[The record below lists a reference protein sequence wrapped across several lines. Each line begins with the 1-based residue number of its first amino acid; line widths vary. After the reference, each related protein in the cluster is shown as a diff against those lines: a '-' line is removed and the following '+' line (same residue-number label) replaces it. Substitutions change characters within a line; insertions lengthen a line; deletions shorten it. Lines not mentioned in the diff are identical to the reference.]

1 MRLVVK
7 LFIDRIS
14 RLMNKSYKQ
23 FLVVAEL
30 SNISLAANHLG
41 LSQPTLT
48 NNMKKLE
55 ASFGV
60 PLFIRK
66 SKGVELTEYGLL
78 LQEQTLELQRR
89 HDSLL
94 HKMAD
99 LIERKTEKIK
109 MGTGDAW
116 WEIFVKQALQQYSA
130 SNPSISI
137 QLEFGNHLKLMD
149 MLIHGQI
156 DLFVGHEIVGLSRR
170 CNVTFIPLLQDK
182 EAMFVH
188 QNHPL
193 LVNHREEKDM
203 ALYPL
208 LQVTPDS
215 EAYQHLIE
223 NPQPKQLERDRQKV
237 SERIVYEINS
247 LTASVD
253 MLTSTTAI
261 MPYPMS
267 MTDYFAQVNIV
278 PLPLKKEGQKGTVGI
293 YHLNELLVDHV
304 ADIKQQLILNGPYQA

>member
-1 MRLVVK
+1 M
-7 LFIDRIS
+7 DR
-14 RLMNKSYKQ
+14 SYKQ

-30 SNISLAANHLG
+30 GNISQAATYLG

-48 NNMKKLE
+48 SSMKKLE
-55 ASFGV
+55 ASFDV

-66 SKGVELTEYGLL
+66 SKGVELTEYGQL
-78 LQEQTLELQRR
+78 LQEQALELQRR

-94 HKMAD
+94 HQMAD
-99 LIERKTEKIK
+99 LKERKTEKIK

-116 WEIFVKQALQQYSA
+116 WEVFVKQALQQYST

-156 DLFVGHEIVGLSRR
+156 DLFVGHEIIGLSRR
-170 CNVTFIPLLQDK
+170 CNVSFIPLLQDK
-182 EAMFVH
+182 EALFVH
-188 QNHPL
+188 QSHPL
-193 LVNHREEKDM
+193 LVNKGSEKDTE
-203 ALYPL
+203 LYPL

-215 EAYQHLIE
+215 DTYQHLIE
-223 NPQPKQLERDRQKV
+223 NPQPKQLERERKKV

-253 MLTSTTAI
+253 ILATTTAV
-261 MPYPMS
+261 MPYPLS
-267 MTDYFAQVNIV
+267 MAEYFLRANIV
-278 PLPLKKEGQKGTVGI
+278 PLPLVQDAQTGTVGI
-293 YHLNELLVDHV
+293 YHLNESLVDHV
-304 ADIKQQLILNGPYQA
+304 SDIKQQLITNGQQVNV